1 MYRHEKGGQMEK
13 KILYNLLFLCDS
25 LEQQKQVIKKFKKL
39 PEETL
44 DQQTNNLL
52 KAIEYWHE
60 KDKIANVPRLNTYST
75 FKKGEV
81 DLDDYFWDLEEET
94 EIDLDE
100 ASELFVKEKEIEY
113 NLIQFEKALNDYKE
127 TGNIES
133 IKSIDFKDTESKKK
147 IISMRE
153 ATEAGLEKLK
163 KVKEKKDEKSI
174 KFSNNFFFLQL
185 ILKGLEPGELIIM
198 AARPGVGKTGFSL
211 ALLNDISKHK
221 KKSLF
226 ISLEMTREELTERM
240 LIAKTGI
247 TRSVFYSQSGF
258 TDDKFEDLVKAAY
271 ELNKQS
277 ISIIDEPPASFL
289 EIKRLIKEEHK
300 RNGLDIV
307 FIDYLGLIGSYSE
320 GDNFDTR
327 TTISKISRE
336 AKLLA
341 MELKIPIILLQQV
354 NRNAAAGSRD
364 DSSFKE
370 LVLTDLR
377 DSGSLEQDANKVFLL
392 WNKKPENEE
401 DKNNILNSKYKVVLN
416 IAKNRNGQSNQ
427 KILYEFNHTNQ
438 RIKEIDWI
446 TKPTVWKDHSN
457 D

>member
-1 MYRHEKGGQMEK
+1 MEK
-13 KILYNLLFLCDS
+13 KILYNLLFLSND
-25 LEQQKQVIKKFKKL
+25 LEQQKRVMKKIKTL
-39 PEETL
+39 PEKLFDDSTKEL
-44 DQQTNNLL
+44 IE
-52 KAIEYWHE
+52 AIDYWHK
-60 KDKIANVPRLNTYST
+60 KDKIANAKRLNTYST
-75 FKKGEV
+75 FNKDSV
-81 DLDDYFWDLEEET
+81 DIDDYFWDLDEKDMLEL
-94 EIDLDE
+94 DLDE
-100 ASELFVKEKEIEY
+100 ATDLFTKEKEIEY
-113 NLIQFEKALNDYKE
+113 NSEQFERALEDYKKS
-127 TGNIES
+127 GNIES
-133 IKSIDFKDTESKKK
+133 IKSIDFKDTESKKR
-147 IISMRE
+147 IISIRD

-185 ILKGLEPGELIIM
+185 ILKGLEAGELIII

-221 KKSLF
+221 KKNLF

-258 TDDKFEDLVKAAY
+258 TDEKYEELVKAAH
-271 ELNKQS
+271 ELNKQP
-277 ISIIDEPPASFL
+277 ISIIDETPPSFL
-289 EIKRLIKEEHK
+289 EIKELIKEEHK

-354 NRNAAAGSRD
+354 NRNAAAGSRE

-401 DKNNILNSKYKVVLN
+401 EKNNILNSKYKVILN

-438 RIKEIDWI
+438 RIKEIDWL
-446 TKPTVWKDHSN
+446 TKPTVWKDHNN
-457 D
+457 DWL